1 MICHQLKVGLIVTAM
16 VVGVAGGAAAQVAPR
31 APVGLSPYPVEAT
44 VAASAT
50 NAQGE
55 PIDFSASRISLGLT
69 DAQAEALRADG
80 VVKTAVD
87 HQFTRDGLV
96 GSVGFLC
103 GLPPNPTDTGAAT
116 VRGNDP
122 QGRFLGAKL
131 SFAFR

>member
-1 MICHQLKVGLIVTAM
+1 MICHQLKVGLIAAAM
-16 VVGVAGGAAAQVAPR
+16 AVIAAGAAAAQVAPG
-31 APVGLSPYPVEAT
+31 ASAGLSPYPVAAT
-44 VAASAT
+44 AGASAT
-50 NAQGE
+50 DVQRK
-55 PIDFSASRISLGLT
+55 PVDFSASRLSLGLT

-87 HQFTRDGLV
+87 HQFTRDGLM

-103 GLPPNPTDTGAAT
+103 GLPPNPNDGGAAT